1 MAQIAGNVRSS
12 HNWKFEINYPNRFL
26 QLWIAQ
32 ALVLPSQS
40 TKTLS
45 KNKKVSTFI
54 PQNPDYQAVTREKI
68 TQNHFMHHVGFKINK
83 IEPGMVEGTLEI
95 EHHHRQ
101 QIGFLHG
108 GVTATLAD
116 IVAGFASFTL
126 VKPNQ
131 GLVTIEMKVSYLN
144 PGVGNTAFC
153 RGYVIKAGQKIHF
166 AEAEIFVNNNGTE
179 TLIAKACA
187 TYAVLDLG

>member
-1 MAQIAGNVRSS
+1 VSS
-12 HNWKFEINYPNRFL
+12 
-26 QLWIAQ
+26 
-32 ALVLPSQS
+32 
-40 TKTLS
+40 
-45 KNKKVSTFI
+45 FI
-54 PQNPDYQAVTREKI
+54 PQNPDYQQVTEEKI
-68 TQNHFMHHVGFKINK
+68 KENHFMHHVGLKIHK

-95 EHHHRQ
+95 EKHHRQ

-116 IVAGFASFTL
+116 VVAGFASFTL

-144 PGVGNTAFC
+144 PGVGNMATC

-166 AEAEIFVNNNGTE
+166 AEAEIYVNNDGTE
-179 TLIAKACA
+179 TLIAKCCA
-187 TYAVLDLG
+187 TYAVLDLV